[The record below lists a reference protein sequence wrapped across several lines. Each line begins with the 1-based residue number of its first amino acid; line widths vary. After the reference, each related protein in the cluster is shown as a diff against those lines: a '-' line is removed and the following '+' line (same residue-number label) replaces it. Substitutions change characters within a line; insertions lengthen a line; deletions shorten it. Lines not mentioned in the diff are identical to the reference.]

1 MRAVCAFAFI
11 WCFCLSELSAGQRA
25 PHIQTSEL
33 KSYLQAAHDIEQIQ
47 QQIQRAMWESAL
59 TRRVDIGSYNNYLT
73 AQGES
78 VGPEPGVEELTELDR
93 HLDEL
98 ESIMERTIVH
108 RIEERGLTV
117 NRFLEIWQARQLYSM
132 TFESL
137 TDAIESEIDAF
148 TFNLSKADEIVLS
161 DDYPA
166 YYYHFILAGDT
177 LWELAEQ
184 YLGDPL
190 RWRVL
195 AAHNSDWLMT
205 PMIVQVGMFARIPV
219 SEMVGLKP
227 APLMT
232 VQEKL
237 NHVRSIFDLASFR
250 AHSFAFLNQRMELR
264 KTMNVFTTLEAIQ
277 HQIQTASQ
285 KSTEIIERINFYAM
299 LIPEVE
305 TEAPVEE
312 QPQEFLEAGNLDNM
326 LVNETRTPY
335 GNEFYNEFNSR
346 WSFPDSASGFHIR
359 IIEML
364 APGRGSRMVVEVN
377 QETVYQ
383 FRLQPGYEQ
392 IIELAN
398 AASNGLKNYL
408 INYDQRAE
416 YF

>member
-1 MRAVCAFAFI
+1 
-11 WCFCLSELSAGQRA
+11 
-25 PHIQTSEL
+25 
-33 KSYLQAAHDIEQIQ
+33 
-47 QQIQRAMWESAL
+47 MWESAL

-148 TFNLSKADEIVLS
+148 TFDLSKADEIVLS

-219 SEMVGLKP
+219 SEMVGD
-227 APLMT
+227 
-232 VQEKL
+232 
-237 NHVRSIFDLASFR
+237 R
-250 AHSFAFLNQRMELR
+250 
-264 KTMNVFTTLEAIQ
+264 
-277 HQIQTASQ
+277 
-285 KSTEIIERINFYAM
+285 KSTRLNSSHVAISYA
-299 LIPEVE
+299 V
-305 TEAPVEE
+305 
-312 QPQEFLEAGNLDNM
+312 FC
-326 LVNETRTPY
+326 
-335 GNEFYNEFNSR
+335 
-346 WSFPDSASGFHIR
+346 
-359 IIEML
+359 
-364 APGRGSRMVVEVN
+364 
-377 QETVYQ
+377 
-383 FRLQPGYEQ
+383 
-392 IIELAN
+392 
-398 AASNGLKNYL
+398 LKKK
-408 INYDQRAE
+408 
-416 YF
+416 